1 MECSEVKVKVTQ
13 NKTTPVKYRYLK
25 NLLKYSNEVVL
36 LRYWPP
42 LDFDAVLLT
51 ACTSESW
58 PGFLSLGPLHLSVSN
73 NVQIQRRTCLVYKTF
88 ITEMTGTNKHTKLCC
103 FPGKTNCIHCTHNSR
118 FFGKL
123 NKVIFPSQPKTHF
136 FGDILLKQVL
146 CSTAVDIDVSSSGIE
161 ENCPYKE
168 FCLSWH
174 LEGPWSKK
182 TFPKSILHRNDLSY
196 VQNVFNFFILTM
208 FSKTIQ
214 LFNSLNNSEYMKWY

>member
-1 MECSEVKVKVTQ
+1 MQLNDSLQKFSSAELLEAYIGRAKESQALAQQFPTKH
-13 NKTTPVKYRYLK
+13 R
-25 NLLKYSNEVVL
+25 NLLQFYL
-36 LRYWPP
+36 LPALPNHDR
-42 LDFDAVLLT
+42 DFYRWDRSIFQYQTMCKSSVILALFIKH
-51 ACTSESW
+51 S
-58 PGFLSLGPLHLSVSN
+58 SLKW
-73 NVQIQRRTCLVYKTF
+73 R
-88 ITEMTGTNKHTKLCC
+88 ETNKHTKLCC
-103 FPGKTNCIHCTHNSR
+103 FPGKTNCIHCTHDSR

-182 TFPKSILHRNDLSY
+182 TFPKSILHRKALSY
-196 VQNVFNFFILTM
+196 VQNVFNSFILTM